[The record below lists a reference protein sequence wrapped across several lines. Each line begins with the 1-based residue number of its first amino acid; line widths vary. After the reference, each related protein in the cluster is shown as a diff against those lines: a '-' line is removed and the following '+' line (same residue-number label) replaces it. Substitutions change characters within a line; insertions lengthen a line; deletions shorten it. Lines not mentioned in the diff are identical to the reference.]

1 MLSMLSGEL
10 RNQLE
15 KHLKYEELE
24 HLNNEIISYKENA
37 LKDKSGREIRV
48 KIIVAAIGIAG
59 FASIMGISLFAS
71 GLNAP
76 SDLGTFGDFLNG
88 ITTPFISAGAFIA
101 AYLAYKNQNKQLELQ
116 KQEIIKQR
124 IENNFFQLIQIHT
137 EIVKNLVFD
146 DPQNQNNS
154 LIKGAQ
160 YFNKVYE
167 KLVENYKKEQ
177 KTSNDQVNIFPI
189 IMNRLDDGERD
200 QLTHYFKN
208 LFQVY
213 KLVNDNRPKLTV
225 EEQKGYIDI
234 INAQLSSIERDLL
247 YFNTQYY
254 GHDGFYQIL
263 ANHNCFTGKFR
274 PEKIEERF
282 KDKAR
287 LKETYKKVQKD
298 QIKGTKENTQE
309 AGSGDDDQ

>member
-10 RNQLE
+10 RNHLE

-48 KIIVAAIGIAG
+48 KIIIAAIGIAG
-59 FASIMGISLFAS
+59 FASIMGIGLFAS
-71 GLNAP
+71 GLKAP
-76 SDLGTFGDFLNG
+76 SELGTFGDFLNG

-116 KQEIIKQR
+116 KEEINKQR

-137 EIVKNLVFD
+137 EIVKNLTYD
-146 DPQNQNNS
+146 DKQNKDNP
-154 LIKGAQ
+154 IIGPR
-160 YFNKVYE
+160 YFKKIHE
-167 KLVENYKKEQ
+167 KLVEKYEEELKN
-177 KTSNDQVNIFPI
+177 SNDQINIFPI

-208 LFQVY
+208 LFQIY
-213 KLVNDNRPKLTV
+213 KLVNDNRPKLTE

-263 ANHNCFTGKFR
+263 ANYNCFTGKFR

-287 LKETYKKVQKD
+287 LKETIKKVQED
-298 QIKGTKENTQE
+298 QIEGTKGNTQE
-309 AGSGDDDQ
+309 AGSGENDQ